1 MKRYCLLNVLFLCI
15 AVAAMAQRR
24 DDSFRYGNFLCKETS
39 ATTVSI
45 VGIGTRIPDRPRPFT
60 YYFEKYDIPSTLT
73 TDDGKTYTVTEIG
86 EEAFVLRSD
95 VQDEEEGLMTWQDLT
110 GYTMED
116 DEAGVLGVIDTVDES
131 TINTLAIL
139 TDGRMVPL
147 HEDFILDID
156 QPARVLHV
164 HLPFVL

>member
-1 MKRYCLLNVLFLCI
+1 MTDTDFLSI
-15 AVAAMAQRR
+15 GIIRRTHYRDLPPFVFVRR
-24 DDSFRYGNFLCKETS
+24 DGLFVPFRSENISSL
-39 ATTVSI
+39 
-45 VGIGTRIPDRPRPFT
+45 
-60 YYFEKYDIPSTLT
+60 
-73 TDDGKTYTVTEIG
+73 IG

-116 DEAGVLGVIDTVDES
+116 DEAGVLGVIETVDES
-131 TINTLAIL
+131 TINTLATL